1 MTSVENFKCIFCTAA
16 FNDKELLQEHFRKH
30 GDPEFNKSKFQ
41 NEVPTSTEKSEES
54 ELVGCDVCEE
64 LFPTISK
71 AITHKHKIHPDH
83 DAKYFCPWC
92 GKLFTMK
99 HLYNKHIKTS
109 HNGQTN
115 CEVKDY
121 HCDRCS
127 VYFFVP
133 SAMLHHNKF
142 FHRQDIEMNTL
153 GSSKKVKLFNQ
164 ELVSI
169 LYCPFCGEEYNNKV
183 NLDKHMEDDHA
194 DENQSPEDIL
204 RCPVCEAILYHLDA
218 YELHLTFHSTEDVYS
233 EPNEMVAEITEF
245 SLEAV
250 PPLTEKVEDAND
262 SVVNML
268 QMVMDESGEP
278 KVKSKKHKKH
288 KKSKKETITLDEF
301 LNMNKDVFGDGL
313 NVQGIE
319 EVPTQMVLKRK
330 YKTKNP
336 AINVTNNVK
345 KDLAKLKKHGI
356 VIKSNSDNVVPN
368 TSTANINKTNS
379 INANIIANEK
389 AQTSKDANEVISKLM
404 GQGNSQIKI
413 VKTSVKQTPD
423 NKQDSYQSSKIDSSS
438 DYDNTIMTTEEDY
451 KEAVTNPENE
461 DGKNSTEVNLN
472 KPLSTENEP
481 KDEKEPEQIIKVTEA
496 SSKTPNFNPMDEEYI
511 SVPKTPE
518 QNLPLNAFQNIGH
531 EVTIK
536 SLSQIS
542 CKKKDD
548 CIDVVK
554 EKADDNEEETT
565 EDSPEGDIEEE
576 PIDSDS
582 SIKTNT
588 LQSLN
593 LNKGITI
600 KPVVRSKILSP
611 SAELI
616 DQENENQEDK
626 TNIEKPVIALKG
638 LSQQPTV
645 KSFRSSSPSSKNQ
658 NMTDE
663 EDNEDHNTAED
674 YSIQTHSDTQVL
686 IKSEMPQKQESV
698 IQSNADILKRLT
710 NVTAKPVSSK
720 SATNIPSPTD
730 IAKTPKNVIK
740 RTMEND
746 VEVLHIDD
754 SDSDADI
761 DHPTKWKQNVTNIT
775 NRVNNKPMVSKIS
788 APASLRGLNKNIT
801 VKSMNEQSSKCTE
814 VLTKDGQEC
823 RKMTVTRSFESKNT
837 NITNNSNNLTEEQKN
852 LQKTINNLK
861 HVTIKPKNSFEANY
875 KDEHSQDEDDEDHEY
890 NSDQLEDKEYNS
902 DTSTG
907 KVQITEMSDDE
918 ISENEDPE
926 TSYESNVKVE
936 SPPQSPHSSVKNLDD
951 NLDFDIETQIKA
963 NPIKKNI
970 QPKDFPQKQKAS
982 NFPNLNKEITIKPAR
997 KMQDVEH
1004 EMHSQDAETI
1014 DFPKNVQ
1021 TCKASPVS
1029 QRQQVNRNAVQ
1040 NQKPATS
1047 SNEVN
1052 TVKTVKTY
1060 QSQTV
1065 IEEVTTT
1072 VTKTIRTVNTQ
1083 EVKNASQIVS
1093 RSIRPQTIHQ
1103 PRNPNQATGSRQG
1116 SFVGAKVRH
1125 YGPQVRPV
1133 VANSSIALGPTRP
1146 RFAKPQMPS
1155 PSTIRKATPVVQSRP
1170 RAITCNRP
1178 IRSASP
1184 ATKRT
1189 ASDVGHFSCFKKA
1202 KETLFPVDGVT
1213 STKDGD
1219 NVQYSSM
1226 KSNTTFSNVTQVQ
1239 KGGSQMRSE
1248 TSMSSQQSISKLSGV
1263 SGLKVVKT
1271 SSKQAIQV
1279 EEKCELPAPKNS
1291 TMAALE
1297 KLQKQGL
1304 LIKKPRLD
1312 METETHSHS
1321 ENEDND
1327 ESGEYT

>member
-1 MTSVENFKCIFCTAA
+1 M
-16 FNDKELLQEHFRKH
+16 
-30 GDPEFNKSKFQ
+30 
-41 NEVPTSTEKSEES
+41 
-54 ELVGCDVCEE
+54 
-64 LFPTISK
+64 
-71 AITHKHKIHPDH
+71 HPDH

-169 LYCPFCGEEYNNKV
+169 LYCPFCGDEYNNKV

-250 PPLTEKVEDAND
+250 PPLKEKVEDVND
-262 SVVNML
+262 SVDNLL
-268 QMVMDESGEP
+268 QMFMDESGEP

-336 AINVTNNVK
+336 AINVTNKVK

-356 VIKSNSDNVVPN
+356 IIKSNSNNVVPN
-368 TSTANINKTNS
+368 TSSAILNKTNTIS
-379 INANIIANEK
+379 ANEK

-413 VKTSVKQTPD
+413 VKTSV

-438 DYDNTIMTTEEDY
+438 DYDNTIMTSADDY
-451 KEAVTNPENE
+451 KEAVTNPETE
-461 DGKNSTEVNLN
+461 DGKNSMVAYIN
-472 KPLSTENEP
+472 KHLSPDDET
-481 KDEKEPEQIIKVTEA
+481 KDEKEPEKIVEITEA
-496 SSKTPNFNPMDEEYI
+496 TSKTPNFQPMDEEYD
-511 SVPKTPE
+511 SLPKTPE
-518 QNLPLNAFQNIGH
+518 QNLPSKSFQNFGH

-536 SLSQIS
+536 SSSQIS
-542 CKKKDD
+542 FKNKND
-548 CIDVVK
+548 CIDVKK
-554 EKADDNEEETT
+554 EKPEDNEEETI
-565 EDSPEGDIEEE
+565 EDNPEDDIDEE
-576 PIDSDS
+576 PIESDS

-600 KPVVRSKILSP
+600 KPVLRNKILPP
-611 SAELI
+611 STEFS
-616 DQENENQEDK
+616 DPENENPKDK
-626 TNIEKPVIALKG
+626 TIIEKPIISLKG
-638 LSQQPTV
+638 LSQQPTI
-645 KSFRSSSPSSKNQ
+645 KSFSSSSPSSN
-658 NMTDE
+658 NHHMSDE
-663 EDNEDHNTAED
+663 EENKDDDTAED
-674 YSIQTHSDTQVL
+674 DIQPNSDTQVL

-720 SATNIPSPTD
+720 TATNVPSRTD
-730 IAKTPKNVIK
+730 ISKRPKNVIK

-775 NRVNNKPMVSKIS
+775 NRLSNKPTVTKIS
-788 APASLRGLNKNIT
+788 PPAALRGLNKNVTI
-801 VKSMNEQSSKCTE
+801 KSMSQQSTKCTE
-814 VLTKDGQEC
+814 VLTKDGPKEC
-823 RKMTVTRSFESKNT
+823 KKMSVTRTFESKNT
-837 NITNNSNNLTEEQKN
+837 NITNNSNKLTEEQKN
-852 LQKTINNLK
+852 LQKAINNLK
-861 HVTIKPKNSFEANY
+861 HVTIKPKNSFNANY
-875 KDEHSQDEDDEDHEY
+875 KDEPSHDEDDEDHDY

-907 KVQITEMSDDE
+907 KVQITEMNDAE
-918 ISENEDPE
+918 ASENEDPE
-926 TSYESNVKVE
+926 NGYESNVKVE
-936 SPPQSPHSSVKNLDD
+936 SPPQSPHSSVKNIDD
-951 NLDFDIETQIKA
+951 NLDDFDIEDQIKA
-963 NPIKKNI
+963 NPIKKII
-970 QPKDFPQKQKAS
+970 QPKESPQQQKPN
-982 NFPNLNKEITIKPAR
+982 NFPSLNKEITIKPAR
-997 KMQDVEH
+997 NMQDVED
-1004 EMHSQDAETI
+1004 EVHSQGVETI
-1014 DFPKNVQ
+1014 DSPKNVQ
-1021 TCKASPVS
+1021 TPKAKPVI
-1029 QRQQVNRNAVQ
+1029 QRQQVNRNSVQ
-1040 NQKPATS
+1040 NQKTATS

-1060 QSQTV
+1060 QSQMV

-1093 RSIRPQTIHQ
+1093 RSIKPQTIHQ
-1103 PRNPNQATGSRQG
+1103 PRNPNQATASRQA
-1116 SFVGAKVRH
+1116 SFVGAKVRN

-1133 VANSSIALGPTRP
+1133 VANSSIALVPTRP

-1155 PSTIRKATPVVQSRP
+1155 PSTIRKPAQIVQSRP
-1170 RAITCNRP
+1170 RAITCNKP
-1178 IRSASP
+1178 LRSASP
-1184 ATKRT
+1184 ATKRS
-1189 ASDVGHFSCFKKA
+1189 SDEVGHFSCFKKA
-1202 KETLFPVDGVT
+1202 KESLFPVEGVT
-1213 STKDGD
+1213 STKDED
-1219 NVQYSSM
+1219 SVQYSSM
-1226 KSNTTFSNVTQVQ
+1226 KSKSTFSNVTQVQ
-1239 KGGSQMRSE
+1239 KGSQLRSE
-1248 TSMSSQQSISKLSGV
+1248 TSTSSQQSISKLSGV
-1263 SGLKVVKT
+1263 SGLKIVKT
-1271 SSKQAIQV
+1271 SSKQATQI

-1312 METETHSHS
+1312 MESETHSHS
-1321 ENEDND
+1321 ENEEND
-1327 ESGEYT
+1327 DGGEY

>member
-1 MTSVENFKCIFCTAA
+1 MTSVENFKCIFCSAA
-16 FNDKELLQEHFRKH
+16 FDDKELLQEHFRKH
-30 GDPEFNKSKFQ
+30 GDPEFSKSKFQ

-54 ELVGCDVCEE
+54 ELIGCDVCQE

-71 AITHKHKIHPDH
+71 AITHKHKMHPDH
-83 DAKYFCPWC
+83 DTKYFCPWC

-250 PPLTEKVEDAND
+250 PPLMEKVEDANH
-262 SVVNML
+262 SVDNFL
-268 QMVMDESGEP
+268 QMCMDESGEP
-278 KVKSKKHKKH
+278 KVKAKKHKKH

-336 AINVTNNVK
+336 EINVTNKVK

-356 VIKSNSDNVVPN
+356 VIKSNSNNGVPN
-368 TSTANINKTNS
+368 TSTAIINKTNT
-379 INANIIANEK
+379 INANINTNEK
-389 AQTSKDANEVISKLM
+389 TQTSIDANEVISKLM

-413 VKTSVKQTPD
+413 VKTSIKQTSE
-423 NKQDSYQSSKIDSSS
+423 NKHDSYQSSKIDSSS
-438 DYDNTIMTTEEDY
+438 DYDNTMMTTEEDY

-461 DGKNSTEVNLN
+461 EGKNSTVANFN
-472 KPLSTENEP
+472 KPLSPENEP
-481 KDEKEPEQIIKVTEA
+481 KDEEEPEQVIKITAA
-496 SSKTPNFNPMDEEYI
+496 SSKTPNLQPMDEEYI
-511 SVPKTPE
+511 SLPKTPE
-518 QNLPLNAFQNIGH
+518 QNLPSKAFQNIGH
-531 EVTIK
+531 GVTIK
-536 SLSQIS
+536 TLSEIS
-542 CKKKDD
+542 CKNKED

-554 EKADDNEEETT
+554 EKAEDNEEETI
-565 EDSPEGDIEEE
+565 EDNPEDDIDEE

-600 KPVVRSKILSP
+600 KPVIRSKILPP
-611 SAELI
+611 STQLS
-616 DQENENQEDK
+616 DPENEHPKDK
-626 TNIEKPVIALKG
+626 TTLEKPIIALKG

-645 KSFRSSSPSSKNQ
+645 KSFGSSSPSSN
-658 NMTDE
+658 NHHMTDE
-663 EDNEDHNTAED
+663 EENKDDNTAED
-674 YSIQTHSDTQVL
+674 DNIQSHSDTQVL
-686 IKSEMPQKQESV
+686 IKSELPQKQESV

-710 NVTAKPVSSK
+710 NVTAKAVSSK
-720 SATNIPSPTD
+720 TATNIPSRTD
-730 IAKTPKNVIK
+730 ISKTPKNIIK

-754 SDSDADI
+754 SDSDDI

-775 NRVNNKPMVSKIS
+775 NRVGNKPTVTKIS
-788 APASLRGLNKNIT
+788 PPAALRGLNKNVT
-801 VKSMNEQSSKCTE
+801 VKSMSQQSTKCTE
-814 VLTKDGQEC
+814 VLSKDGQEC
-823 RKMTVTRSFESKNT
+823 RKMSVTRSFESKST
-837 NITNNSNNLTEEQKN
+837 NVTNNSNKLTEEQKN

-861 HVTIKPKNSFEANY
+861 HVTIKPKNSTNANY
-875 KDEHSQDEDDEDHEY
+875 KEHSQDEDDEDHDY
-890 NSDQLEDKEYNS
+890 NSDELDDKEYNS

-907 KVQITEMSDDE
+907 KVQITEMNE
-918 ISENEDPE
+918 NETSENEDTE
-926 TSYESNVKVE
+926 NSHESNVKVE
-936 SPPQSPHSSVKNLDD
+936 SPPQSPHSSVKNLDE
-951 NLDFDIETQIKA
+951 NLDDSDIEAQIKA
-963 NPIKKNI
+963 NPIKKII
-970 QPKDFPQKQKAS
+970 QPKESPKQQKPS
-982 NFPNLNKEITIKPAR
+982 NFPTLNKEITIKPAR
-997 KMQDVEH
+997 KNQDVEE
-1004 EMHSQDAETI
+1004 EMHSQAAETVESA
-1014 DFPKNVQ
+1014 KNVQ
-1021 TCKASPVS
+1021 TPKAKPVS
-1029 QRQQVNRNAVQ
+1029 QRQQVNRNVVQ
-1040 NQKPATS
+1040 NQKNATS

-1103 PRNPNQATGSRQG
+1103 PRNPNQATATRQA
-1116 SFVGAKVRH
+1116 SFVGARVRN

-1133 VANSSIALGPTRP
+1133 AANSSIALVPTRP

-1155 PSTIRKATPVVQSRP
+1155 PSTIRKQTPIVQSRP

-1178 IRSASP
+1178 LRSVSP
-1184 ATKRT
+1184 ASKRT
-1189 ASDVGHFSCFKKA
+1189 ADEVGHFSCFKKA
-1202 KETLFPVDGVT
+1202 KESLFPVDGVT
-1213 STKDGD
+1213 STKDED

-1226 KSNTTFSNVTQVQ
+1226 KSMSTFSNVTQVQ

-1248 TSMSSQQSISKLSGV
+1248 TSTSSQQSISKLSGV
-1263 SGLKVVKT
+1263 SGLKIVKT
-1271 SSKQAIQV
+1271 SSKQATQV
-1279 EEKCELPAPKNS
+1279 EEKCDLPTPKNS

-1312 METETHSHS
+1312 MEIETHSHS
-1321 ENEDND
+1321 ENEEND
-1327 ESGEYT
+1327 DGCEY